1 MSCRTNLSGPVLK
14 DGGAVRAAVDVYLE
28 VAVRQARYVPGV
40 SVFDVGGLRCTRSDL
55 GGGVWAHALFT
66 SSGAE
71 PGEVVEAA
79 RALGPGP
86 HLVSVVTGDPD
97 GAVAAYGALG
107 YAPAESPHALMTTP
121 LNSRPAPPSAGSDF
135 VVCRVAT
142 ADELDC
148 YNRGLARPV
157 SADEA
162 ADPSFHLYY
171 VEAGGTPV
179 CRGRAVVV
187 LPPGTAAGGAALCVS
202 RVDTHPDHRRRG
214 LATAVMELAHADAAG
229 LGALRS
235 VLVATE
241 VGAALYEKLGY
252 QVLASVL
259 HFAPAN

>member
-1 MSCRTNLSGPVLK
+1 MPDEPVGAGSK

-28 VAVRQARYVPGV
+28 AAVRQGRYVPGV
-40 SVFDVGGLRCTRSDL
+40 SVFDVGGLCCTRSDL
-55 GGGVWAHALFT
+55 GGVWAHALFT
-66 SSGAE
+66 YGAE
-71 PGEVVEAA
+71 PGEVVGAA

-107 YAPAESPHALMTTP
+107 YVPAEPPHALMTTP
-121 LNSRPAPPSAGSDF
+121 LNSRPAPPSAGSGF
-135 VVCRVAT
+135 AVCRAAT

-171 VEAGGTPV
+171 VEADGTPV

-187 LPPGTAAGGAALCVS
+187 LPPRTAGGSAALCVS

-214 LATAVMELAHADAAG
+214 LATAVMERAHADAAAW
-229 LGALRS
+229 GALRS

-241 VGAALYEKLGY
+241 VGVALYKKLGY
-252 QVLASVL
+252 RVLASVL
-259 HFAPAN
+259 HFAPET